1 MAMSDMTVM
10 DGVDEADTTPGA
22 EVAPAVAPL
31 REVKYVQNIGRF
43 ERGQS
48 VANATFG
55 PCTLIFGENGWGKS
69 TLADLLRSLTTNNP
83 DIVIGRKTLAGG
95 PAQQAVVR
103 FGDQHAVFKDGA
115 WAGIRPRIAVYDSVF
130 VNENVFSG
138 DVITNE
144 HLKNQYGMVVG
155 EEGVRRVRR
164 IVELDNKNRENNSQS
179 RVVEAELDGIVRA
192 VGLEGMTRKGFLAL
206 RAIADVD
213 AKIEAKE
220 KEEQRARRAKELKGA
235 GEPKV
240 LPVPTETEELRKSLH
255 STIEGIAEAAARA
268 VRAHIAK
275 HEEKSRGGAMTHES
289 WLESGTAFAD
299 EEECAFCGQPLDD
312 RTLVDSYAD
321 FFSDAYKALAAGVKA
336 TRDTFGRYEKGEYR
350 SRAEEIVGQ
359 NETLCAY
366 WKEAGQIEAPE
377 PEGVEAAIE
386 GMEAAARLLD
396 AVFLEKQG
404 NLTEAVAGG
413 DVEAAITAWDQGRKE
428 IVRLNGVIEAH
439 VAKIKA
445 LKESV
450 DETKLPRLEKELKTL
465 QAAKRRHEGETGAV
479 IKRLEGHEAT
489 KKRIAKEKAEEK
501 KELNEHGRVITETL
515 GKTINSYL
523 GRLNAGF
530 RIDYREPNYQGKEP
544 AASYQIL
551 INDVPVSPRST
562 SENLAEAS
570 FRNTLSAGD
579 KSTLALALFL
589 AKLNADPA
597 LGESIVVLDDPFTSL
612 DNFRRQFTAIEI
624 RKLCGQAAQ
633 TVVLSHDK
641 NFLRLLWEKIDQ
653 RTIKCVAIQTGAPG
667 MTTIAPYDIESET
680 RPRHITERMK
690 IEEFVEGEPYEAGY
704 IRTRLRTVCEDFYR
718 RGDPGL
724 FREAASLA
732 EIIRILEDAPEEHP
746 YKGVIEDLCDI
757 NEYSRGEHHAEVED
771 DPSGE
776 SSDEELKG
784 FCRRVLNLTRG
795 M

>member
-1 MAMSDMTVM
+1 MPVM
-10 DGVDEADTTPGA
+10 DGVGEADA
-22 EVAPAVAPL
+22 APAAEAAPSVAPL
-31 REVKYVQNIGRF
+31 RELKYVQNIGRF

-48 VANATFG
+48 VADATFG
-55 PCTLIFGENGWGKS
+55 PCTLVFGENGWGKS

-95 PAQQAVVR
+95 PAQQAVIR
-103 FGDQHAVFKDGA
+103 FGDQRAVFKDGA
-115 WAGIRPRIAVYDSVF
+115 WTGIRPRIAVYDSVF

-138 DVITNE
+138 DVVTNE
-144 HLKNQYGMVVG
+144 HMKNQYGMVVG

-164 IVELDNKNRENNSQS
+164 IVELDQENRENNNQS
-179 RVVEAELDGIVRA
+179 RGVEAELDGIVRA
-192 VGLEGMTRKGFLAL
+192 VGPEGMTRKDFLAL
-206 RAIADVD
+206 EAIADVD
-213 AKIEAKE
+213 AKIEAKK
-220 KEEQRARRAKELKGA
+220 KEVQRVGRAKELKGA
-235 GEPKV
+235 GVPRV
-240 LPVPTETEELRKSLH
+240 LPVPTESEEFRKSFQ

-289 WLESGTAFAD
+289 WLESGMTFVD
-299 EEECAFCGQPLDD
+299 EDECVFCGQPLDD
-312 RTLVDSYAD
+312 RTLVDSYAE
-321 FFSDAYKALAAGVKA
+321 FFSDAYKALAADVKA
-336 TRDTFGRYEKGEYR
+336 KRDTFGRYEKGEYR

-377 PEGVEAAIE
+377 LEGVEAAIE

-396 AVFLEKQG
+396 AVFVEKQG
-404 NLTEAVAGG
+404 NLTEAATGG
-413 DVEAAITAWDQGRKE
+413 DVEAAITSWDEGRKE

-450 DETKLPRLEKELKTL
+450 DETELPLLEKELKTL

-479 IKRLEGHEAT
+479 ILKLEGHEAT

-501 KELNEHGRVITETL
+501 KELNEHGREITETL

-530 RIDYREPNYQGKEP
+530 KIDYREPNYQGKEP
-544 AASYQIL
+544 AARYQIL

-597 LGESIVVLDDPFTSL
+597 LGETIVVLDDPFTSL

-624 RKLCGQAAQ
+624 RKLCGRAAQ
-633 TVVLSHDK
+633 TVVLSHEK
-641 NFLRLLWEKIDQ
+641 NFLRLLWDKIDQ
-653 RTIKCVAIQTGAPG
+653 STIKCVAIQTGAPG

-680 RPRHITERMK
+680 RSRHLTERMK
-690 IEEFVEGEPYEAGY
+690 IEEFVEGEPHQAGY

-724 FREAASLA
+724 FHEAASLE
-732 EIIRILEDAPEEHP
+732 EIIRLLEDAPEDHP
-746 YKGVIEDLCDI
+746 YKGVIEDLHDI
-757 NEYSRGEHHAEVED
+757 NEYSRREHHAEVED
-771 DPSGE
+771 NPSGE

-784 FCRRVLNLTRG
+784 FCRRVLGLTRG

>member
-1 MAMSDMTVM
+1 MTVM
-10 DGVDEADTTPGA
+10 DGVGEVDAAPDA
-22 EVAPAVAPL
+22 EGAPAVTPL
-31 REVKYVQNIGRF
+31 KEVRYVQNIGRF

-48 VANATFG
+48 VADATFG
-55 PCTLIFGENGWGKS
+55 PCTLVFGENGWGKS

-95 PAQQAVVR
+95 PEQRAVLR
-103 FGDQHAVFKDGA
+103 FGDQQAVFEDGA
-115 WAGIRPRIAVYDSVF
+115 WTGIRPRIAVYDSVF

-138 DVITNE
+138 DVVTND

-164 IVELDNKNRENNSQS
+164 IVALDDENRENNNRS
-179 RVVEAELDGIVRA
+179 RGVQAELDGIVRA
-192 VGLEGMTRKGFLAL
+192 VGPEGMTRKDFLAL
-206 RAIADVD
+206 EAIADVD
-213 AKIEAKE
+213 AKIEAKK
-220 KEEQRARRAKELKGA
+220 KEVHRVGRAKELKGA
-235 GEPKV
+235 GVPRV
-240 LPVPTETEELRKSLH
+240 LPVPTETEEFRKSFH

-275 HEEKSRGGAMTHES
+275 HEEKSCGGTMTHES
-289 WLESGTAFAD
+289 WLESGTAFVD
-299 EEECAFCGQPLDD
+299 EDECVFCGQPLDD
-312 RTLVDSYAD
+312 RTLVDSYAE
-321 FFSDAYKALAAGVKA
+321 FFSDAYKALAADVKA
-336 TRDTFGRYEKGEYR
+336 KRDTFGRYEKGEYR

-359 NETLCAY
+359 DETLCAY
-366 WKEAGQIEAPE
+366 WKETGQIEAPE
-377 PEGVEAAIE
+377 LEDVEAAIE

-396 AVFLEKQG
+396 AVFVKKQG
-404 NLTEAVAGG
+404 NLTEAATGG
-413 DVEAAITAWDQGRKE
+413 DVEAAITSWDEGRKE

-450 DETKLPRLEKELKTL
+450 DESELPRLEKELKTL

-479 IKRLEGHEAT
+479 IKKLEAHEAT
-489 KKRIAKEKAEEK
+489 KKRIAKEKTEEK
-501 KELNEHGRVITETL
+501 KELNEHGRVITESL

-530 RIDYREPNYQGKEP
+530 KIDYREPNYQGKEP

-597 LGESIVVLDDPFTSL
+597 LGETIVVLDDPFTSL

-624 RKLCGQAAQ
+624 RKLCGPAAQ
-633 TVVLSHDK
+633 TVVLSHEK
-641 NFLRLLWEKIDQ
+641 NFLRLLWDKIDQ
-653 RTIKCVAIQTGAPG
+653 STIKCVAIQTGAPG

-680 RPRHITERMK
+680 RSRHLTERMK
-690 IEEFVEGEPYEAGY
+690 IEEFVEGEPHEVGY

-724 FREAASLA
+724 FHEAPSLE
-732 EIIRILEDAPEEHP
+732 EIIRLLEDAPEDHP
-746 YKGVIEDLCDI
+746 YKGVIEDLRDI

-784 FCRRVLNLTRG
+784 FCRRILDLTRG